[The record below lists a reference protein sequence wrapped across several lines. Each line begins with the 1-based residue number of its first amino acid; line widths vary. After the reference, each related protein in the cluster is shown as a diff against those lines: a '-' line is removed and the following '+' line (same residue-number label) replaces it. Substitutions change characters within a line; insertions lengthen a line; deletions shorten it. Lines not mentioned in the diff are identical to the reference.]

1 MVVLL
6 TLHLLLVFIV
16 TVESIIIL
24 PICQIFFIRIFL
36 FLRNIAAYHMQVFCL
51 HYMKKLK
58 KAAPGNISRDCL
70 ILISF
75 LSLPQCCQCSATAEY
90 EKY

>member
-1 MVVLL
+1 MTVLL

-51 HYMKKLK
+51 HY
-58 KAAPGNISRDCL
+58 
-70 ILISF
+70 
-75 LSLPQCCQCSATAEY
+75 Y
-90 EKY
+90 EET